1 MSSVLTSPTYYHQ
14 RRRIVQ
20 ALSVLL
26 AVLVP
31 ATGLFRIDPSAGA
44 LVVLDRQIW
53 FSDFF
58 LIAGLW
64 IMLLSAFVMLYSTAG
79 TVFCGWVCPQNI
91 LAEWANH
98 MTHRW
103 LGKRAEVSLEGDAP
117 IVAGAKNKAL
127 NWILLGLAFVGAS
140 MAFGL
145 VPLFYFYPPETV
157 WSFMIWRA
165 DPKLAGSL
173 HWIYAV
179 FVLIIFIDVAVI
191 RHFWCRFACVYRVW
205 QHSFRT
211 RETLHV
217 SYDASRA
224 ADCEKCNYC
233 VTSCFI
239 DIDPRKTAIYDSCI
253 NCGEC
258 IDACNRLHAK
268 KQVPGL
274 LRFEVGERKEQ
285 KEARIHFRNNMVSL
299 NSRSSWMAV
308 VAALGASMFLWGLWT
323 WEPYHLA
330 AYRAEVQATHDNLDY
345 RVALTNKRYRPG
357 TIHLSVEGLAPADY
371 HLSESTVDVAA
382 AGRTSAVLSLSDQMP
397 HGVHAFTVVATSP
410 DGWQSRFPIQHFSE
424 PHQGR

>member
-1 MSSVLTSPTYYHQ
+1 MSSVFVSPTRYHQ
-14 RRRIVQ
+14 RRRMAQ

-64 IMLLSAFVMLYSTAG
+64 ILLVSALVMLYSTAG

-98 MTHRW
+98 MTHKL

-117 IVAGAKNKAL
+117 VVAAAKNKAL
-127 NWILLGLAFVGAS
+127 NWTLLALAFLGVS
-140 MAFGL
+140 MLFGL
-145 VPLFYFYPPETV
+145 VPLFYFYPPDTV

-179 FVLIIFIDVAVI
+179 FVLIILIDVAVI
-191 RHFWCRFACVYRVW
+191 RHFWCRFACIYRVW

-217 SYDASRA
+217 KYDASRA
-224 ADCEKCNYC
+224 GDCEKCNYC
-233 VTSCFI
+233 VSSCFI

-268 KQVPGL
+268 KQVAGL

-285 KEARIHFRNNMVSL
+285 KVSRIYFRNNMASL
-299 NSRSSWMAV
+299 NSRSSWMGV
-308 VAALGASMFLWGLWT
+308 IAALGASLFLWGLWS
-323 WEPYHLA
+323 WEPFHLA
-330 AYRAEVQATHDNLDY
+330 AYRAEVQAADTNLDY
-345 RVALTNKRYRPG
+345 RIALTNKRYRPE
-357 TIHLSVEGLAPADY
+357 TVAVAIQGLTPADY
-371 HLSESTVDVAA
+371 HLSQSSVTIGA
-382 AGRTSAVLSLSDQMP
+382 AGRASVILSLSNHLS
-397 HGVHAFTVVATSP
+397 HGMHSFTVVASAP
-410 DGWQSRFPIQHFSE
+410 GGWQSSFPIQHFSE
-424 PHQGR
+424 H